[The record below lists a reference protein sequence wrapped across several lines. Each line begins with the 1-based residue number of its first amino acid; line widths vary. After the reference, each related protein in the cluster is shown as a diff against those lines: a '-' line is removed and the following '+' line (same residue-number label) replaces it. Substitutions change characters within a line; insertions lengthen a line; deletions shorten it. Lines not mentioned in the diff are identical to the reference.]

1 MPNIFQLFN
10 FTFKIQVENLE
21 QDSREK
27 DLEINRMK
35 ELVKQAQNVQ
45 ADLMADL
52 KEKVE
57 IKKLSS
63 EPNPYGDPKTFL
75 IHFRFSDYIGF

>member
-1 MPNIFQLFN
+1 
-10 FTFKIQVENLE
+10 
-21 QDSREK
+21 
-27 DLEINRMK
+27 MK

-75 IHFRFSDYIGF
+75 IHFCFSDYIGF